1 MSEDLLDI
9 QVDADD
15 YAETAAGDTPTNN
28 DRTLVTEEQFQQTKA
43 TYRAKID
50 SGSVCTLVVD
60 RSLHH

>member
-15 YAETAAGDTPTNN
+15 YAETAAGDTPTSN

-50 SGSVCTLVVD
+50 SGSVSSLVVD
-60 RSLHH
+60 YILHH